1 MDLSVIIATFN
12 RSAVLKQTLASLES
26 MTVPSSVRWELLVA
40 DNNSSDDTR
49 AVVQEFGQHALMEV
63 RYLFVAQQGKSFAL
77 NAAIQQARG
86 EIIAFTDDDVTFDP
100 KWLINLKR
108 GLDEWGCMAVGGK
121 IIPVWNGPLPSWF
134 QWEGQQAVVHLDLG
148 ERPKELN
155 FAIGANAAFRREA
168 FEKYGL
174 FETKVGVSAESAASY
189 EDDEFGHRLI
199 RAGEKIMYVP
209 EAIVYHPVA
218 PHRLTKAYFRR
229 WFRDSGRMMIKAR
242 IWPENS
248 VLYAGIP
255 RYLFRELIENLFKWP
270 VTFDEKLRFR
280 RELLV
285 RRATGGMLEGL
296 RMRWSRE

>member
-12 RSAVLKQTLASLES
+12 RCAALKQTLASLEG
-26 MTVPSSVRWELLVA
+26 MTVPSSVGWELFVA
-40 DNNSSDDTR
+40 DNNSSDDTPTIVEEFRRR
-49 AVVQEFGQHALMEV
+49 APMEV
-63 RYLFVAQQGKSFAL
+63 RYLFEARQGKSFAL

-86 EIIAFTDDDVTFDP
+86 KIIAFTDDDVTFDP
-100 KWLINLKR
+100 NWLASLKR
-108 GLDEWGCMAVGGK
+108 GLDELDCIAVGGK
-121 IIPVWNGPLPSWF
+121 IIPVWDGPLPSWF

-148 ERPKELN
+148 EKPTELN

-174 FETKVGVSAESAASY
+174 FQTKLGVSAESAASY

-218 PHRLTKAYFRR
+218 PHRLTKAYFRK
-229 WFRDSGRMMIKAR
+229 WFHDSGRMMIKAR
-242 IWPENS
+242 IWPEDT

-255 RYLFRELIENLFKWP
+255 RYVFRELVENLVRWP
-270 VTFDEKLRFR
+270 LTFDEKLHFR

-285 RRATGGMLEGL
+285 RRAAAGMLEGL
-296 RMRWSRE
+296 RLRLSKK

>member
-77 NAAIQQARG
+77 NTAIQQARG

-100 KWLINLKR
+100 NWLASLKR
-108 GLDEWGCMAVGGK
+108 GLDELDCIAVGGK

-199 RAGEKIMYVP
+199 RGGEKIMYVP

-270 VTFDEKLRFR
+270 VTFDKKLRFR

-285 RRATGGMLEGL
+285 RRATGGILEGL
-296 RMRWSRE
+296 RIRWSRE

>member
-108 GLDEWGCMAVGGK
+108 GLDEWGCMAVG
-121 IIPVWNGPLPSWF
+121 
-134 QWEGQQAVVHLDLG
+134 
-148 ERPKELN
+148 
-155 FAIGANAAFRREA
+155 
-168 FEKYGL
+168 
-174 FETKVGVSAESAASY
+174 
-189 EDDEFGHRLI
+189 
-199 RAGEKIMYVP
+199 
-209 EAIVYHPVA
+209 
-218 PHRLTKAYFRR
+218 
-229 WFRDSGRMMIKAR
+229 
-242 IWPENS
+242 
-248 VLYAGIP
+248 
-255 RYLFRELIENLFKWP
+255 
-270 VTFDEKLRFR
+270 
-280 RELLV
+280 
-285 RRATGGMLEGL
+285 
-296 RMRWSRE
+296 